1 MARFDDL
8 VTQQEERLKKITQSQ
23 AQLVKMI
30 DTDCNASINRLR
42 SDLETFKNQ
51 TRRDVIALTDNNLA
65 LTNQC
70 AAIPTLFNSIDEARK
85 TIAGLEVS
93 KADATISQDIKD
105 NFSAI
110 QQVNS

>member
-1 MARFDDL
+1 
-8 VTQQEERLKKITQSQ
+8 
-23 AQLVKMI
+23 MI

-51 TRRDVIALTDNNLA
+51 TRRDVIAITDNNLN

-70 AAIPTLFNSIDEARK
+70 AAIPTLYNLIDEARK
-85 TIAGLEVS
+85 AIAGLEVS
-93 KADATISQDIKD
+93 KADSTISQDIKD

-110 QQVNS
+110 QQVNSQIESFINKIDACSNYIDKYLPV